1 MKSRIENHI
10 HKSLEDGTD
19 CEVVRQQLNDL
30 IMNAL
35 IPVDINSWCFE
46 KLEEIQKSLEL
57 PSEVSP
63 FEDTDEPACDLPPLF
78 CKDTVYHASLCL
90 SMVSSSIEHPD
101 LSPADLKRQREKH
114 GHNFD
119 EISLSVVAKHSKK
132 CLIAKQGNIYYVA
145 LGIKHCSQVISEGIQ
160 SVIIIK

>member
-19 CEVVRQQLNDL
+19 CEVVRRQLNDL

-46 KLEEIQKSLEL
+46 KLEEIQKSLEP

-78 CKDTVYHASLCL
+78 SKDTVFHASLCL
-90 SMVSSSIEHPD
+90 SIVSSAVEHPN
-101 LSPADLKRQREKH
+101 LSAADLKRQFDKH

-119 EISLSVVAKHSKK
+119 EISLSVVDKNSKK
-132 CLIAKQGNIYYVA
+132 SLIAKQGNIYYVA
-145 LGIKHCSQVISEGIQ
+145 LGIKNCTQAISEGIQ
-160 SVIIIK
+160 

>member
-19 CEVVRQQLNDL
+19 CGVVRQQLDDL

-46 KLEEIQKSLEL
+46 KLEEIQKSLEP

-63 FEDTDEPACDLPPLF
+63 CEDTDEPACDLPPLF

-90 SMVSSSIEHPD
+90 SIVSSAVEHPD
-101 LSPADLKRQREKH
+101 LSAANLKRQLDKH

-119 EISLSVVAKHSKK
+119 EISLSVVDKNSKK
-132 CLIAKQGNIYYVA
+132 SLIAKQGNIFYVA
-145 LGIKHCSQVISEGIQ
+145 LGIKCCTQTISEGIQ
-160 SVIIIK
+160 SL